1 MHPKTWEK
9 NESNEI
15 SHPARSSTMQGSSS
29 CMKPCPKLVLHVR
42 TEYLCFNWTNSPS
55 ELCSPCHSM
64 LTSLDPDGTKAN
76 DYFKFP
82 NQSSQINTPKCQH
95 PFPISSKLE
104 NFLNFY
110 LFNRRIITLQHCDG
124 FLPYIN
130 MNWLQV
136 YMGPLHPEI
145 PFHFPPHPIPP
156 GCHRALALDASSIK
170 LALVIYF
177 MCGDNSLSLSIWE
190 STLCFVCSYTWEVGR
205 AEVTGIS
212 MKLPKDFDVY

>member
-1 MHPKTWEK
+1 M
-9 NESNEI
+9 
-15 SHPARSSTMQGSSS
+15 RV
-29 CMKPCPKLVLHVR
+29 MKFPTLPEAAACKGAAHVWSLVLN
-42 TEYLCFNWTNSPS
+42 LCFMLEQNSSVLTEPIVHLNCVLLAIPCWHLSTLMVLKPMTTSNSP
-55 ELCSPCHSM
+55 
-64 LTSLDPDGTKAN
+64 TSLPKSTPQNA
-76 DYFKFP
+76 
-82 NQSSQINTPKCQH
+82 NTPS
-95 PFPISSKLE
+95 PSSKLE
-104 NFLNFY
+104 NFLNLY
-110 LFNRRIITLQHCDG
+110 LFNRRIITLQHSEG

-177 MCGDNSLSLSIWE
+177 MCSNNSLSLSIWE